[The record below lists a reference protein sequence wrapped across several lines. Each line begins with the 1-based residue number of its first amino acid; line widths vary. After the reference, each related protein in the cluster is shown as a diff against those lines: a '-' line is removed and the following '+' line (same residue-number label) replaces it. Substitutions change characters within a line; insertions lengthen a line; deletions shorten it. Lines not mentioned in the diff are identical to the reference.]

1 MQNEFRKMNEKVVK
15 RIQWKLSMMQKDDAE
30 LSLVL
35 DEPLDSLM
43 QKLIQEV
50 IEENGREL
58 EGVVHAFNF
67 DKGYIIQLK
76 IDK

>member
-43 QKLIQEV
+43 
-50 IEENGREL
+50 
-58 EGVVHAFNF
+58 
-67 DKGYIIQLK
+67 
-76 IDK
+76 